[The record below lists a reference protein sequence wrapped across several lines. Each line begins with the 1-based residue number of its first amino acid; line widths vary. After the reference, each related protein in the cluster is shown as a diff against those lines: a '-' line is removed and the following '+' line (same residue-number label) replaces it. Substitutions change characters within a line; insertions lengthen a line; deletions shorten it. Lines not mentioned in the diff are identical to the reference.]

1 MLSMIVRVNVV
12 GLLLLTVTK
21 KEMMKTIAL
30 LLQ

>member
-1 MLSMIVRVNVV
+1 MLSMIVPVNVV
-12 GLLLLTVTK
+12 GQLLLTVTK

>member
-1 MLSMIVRVNVV
+1 MLSMIILVNVV
-12 GLLLLTVTK
+12 GQLLLTVAK